1 MAYNTQDAV
10 NTILRLKGNWLN
22 ANAEGDTKKTAQ
34 IANEA
39 QNYYGQMRENG
50 DTKLADTLY
59 NSGYD
64 ASKKY
69 VNDYFA
75 QSGKSAIRPY
85 FYGLGSKYGLSQSD
99 IDNALQYN
107 DTTGEVSLGG
117 KNIGKPSAV
126 GSNGVSY
133 WDNSTLDNAF
143 KNYVQDTGK
152 SQTTSSLVGQQQSNL
167 FDHYNNLMKT
177 YGQDYKDYMDMV
189 KTNPF
194 STDEA
199 KAILGKYNLSAIQ
212 GRNNQLALGT
222 ASNGGNVDSY
232 SAANAMRQQAALYSQ
247 AQQNVL
253 DAYNAKVQN
262 AANSTQK
269 IEQARKILSDMGV
282 QIDNAFNRDET
293 AKNNEVQRNET
304 VLNGKVSRDATT
316 AQVTGQIP
324 KGMLYSSNPFFDDN
338 GNPIE
343 DIDYKKV
350 IEQAIARGDTQT
362 AQAARVARGVKIWNN
377 YSKYGQYDDGD
388 YGVPNTQTEDA
399 RQFDA
404 QIKNSTDLAKMGYEH
419 EERMPGIEAD
429 NTIRVNDASAKNEMD
444 VANNQSRNNIAE
456 ANNTSRN
463 NIAEANNASRNAR
476 AEATSATSD
485 AINAYNQTGG
495 GIGGSSSKSSS
506 KSSSGIDLTT
516 TDENVDTDWN
526 EFYNSFSD
534 KPKVQQF
541 LNDYIKRIYDDAD
554 TNNYSQTQ
562 NENRIIERIKNNTEQ
577 YDIEVDDAK
586 RILNRF
592 GMNTGWLDNYRNR
605 WGLNSGKGMIKV
617 K

>member
-1 MAYNTQDAV
+1 
-10 NTILRLKGNWLN
+10 
-22 ANAEGDTKKTAQ
+22 
-34 IANEA
+34 
-39 QNYYGQMRENG
+39 MRENG

-85 FYGLGSKYGLSQSD
+85 FYGLGSKYGLSRSD

-167 FDHYNNLMKT
+167 FDHYNDLMKT
-177 YGQDYKDYMDMV
+177 NTQDYNDYMNLV
-189 KTNPF
+189 KANPF

-253 DAYNAKVQN
+253 DAYNAKVQS
-262 AANSTQK
+262 AYNSTQK

-404 QIKNSTDLAKMGYEH
+404 ELKNSKDIAQMGYDH
-419 EERMPGIEAD
+419 EERMPGIEADNTIRINNNQAD
-429 NTIRVNDASAKNEMD
+429 NTIRVNDASAKNEMA
-444 VANNQSRNNIAE
+444 V
-456 ANNTSRN
+456 
-463 NIAEANNASRNAR
+463 ANNASKNTI
-476 AEATSATSD
+476 AEKTSEMNNTV
-485 AINAYNQTGG
+485 NAYKQTDGALGG
-495 GIGGSSSKSSS
+495 NTASSSNSSKSSKNGS
-506 KSSSGIDLTT
+506 QVDGITKEFFNSWIQRNNNAAQEMGKKDMFIVNADGTYKINPAIPDNYKKVLTMNTANTDGLTDEQRIDLLHSVGL
-516 TDENVDTDWN
+516 TDDDI
-526 EFYNSFSD
+526 YNAGS
-534 KPKVQQF
+534 
-541 LNDYIKRIYDDAD
+541 LIK
-554 TNNYSQTQ
+554 
-562 NENRIIERIKNNTEQ
+562 
-577 YDIEVDDAK
+577 
-586 RILNRF
+586 
-592 GMNTGWLDNYRNR
+592 
-605 WGLNSGKGMIKV
+605 
-617 K
+617 

>member
-262 AANSTQK
+262 AYNSTQK

-304 VLNGKVSRDATT
+304 VLNGKVSRGATT

-324 KGMLYSSNPFFDDN
+324 KGMQYSSNPFFDDN

-429 NTIRVNDASAKNEMD
+429 NTIRVNDASANNEMA

-456 ANNTSRN
+456 ANNNSRN
-463 NIAEANNASRNAR
+463 NIAEANNTSKNNI
-476 AEATSATSD
+476 AENTAKSND
-485 AINAYNQTGG
+485 AINEYNQTSGAVG
-495 GIGGSSSKSSS
+495 ANGSSTGQVSGLDSSFLKDWVKQNNKRS
-506 KSSSGIDLTT
+506 QTSSGMDILQKNSAGQYQVNPSIPSGQKKMLIA
-516 TDENVDTDWN
+516 NV
-526 EFYNSFSD
+526 
-534 KPKVQQF
+534 
-541 LNDYIKRIYDDAD
+541 LNDTSIAQNHKLPLLKSIGISDDEIYEV
-554 TNNYSQTQ
+554 TQ
-562 NENRIIERIKNNTEQ
+562 Q
-577 YDIEVDDAK
+577 
-586 RILNRF
+586 
-592 GMNTGWLDNYRNR
+592 
-605 WGLNSGKGMIKV
+605 
-617 K
+617 

>member
-167 FDHYNNLMKT
+167 FDHYNDLMKT
-177 YGQDYKDYMDMV
+177 NTQDYNDYMNLV
-189 KTNPF
+189 KANPF

-262 AANSTQK
+262 AYNSTQK

-324 KGMLYSSNPFFDDN
+324 KSMQYSSNPFFDDN

-404 QIKNSTDLAKMGYEH
+404 ELKNSKDIAQMGYDH
-419 EERMPGIEAD
+419 EERMPGIEADNTIRINNNQAD
-429 NTIRVNDASAKNEMD
+429 NTIRVNDASAKNEMA
-444 VANNQSRNNIAE
+444 V
-456 ANNTSRN
+456 
-463 NIAEANNASRNAR
+463 ANNASKNTI
-476 AEATSATSD
+476 AEKTSEINNTV
-485 AINAYNQTGG
+485 NAYKQTDGALGG
-495 GIGGSSSKSSS
+495 NAGNNSTASSSNSSKSSKNGS
-506 KSSSGIDLTT
+506 QVNGITKEFFDSWIQRNNNAAQEMGKKDMFIVNADGTYKINPAIPDNYKKVLTMNTANTDGLTDEQRIDLLHSVGL
-516 TDENVDTDWN
+516 TDDDI
-526 EFYNSFSD
+526 YNAGS
-534 KPKVQQF
+534 
-541 LNDYIKRIYDDAD
+541 LIK
-554 TNNYSQTQ
+554 
-562 NENRIIERIKNNTEQ
+562 
-577 YDIEVDDAK
+577 
-586 RILNRF
+586 
-592 GMNTGWLDNYRNR
+592 
-605 WGLNSGKGMIKV
+605 
-617 K
+617 

>member
-85 FYGLGSKYGLSQSD
+85 FYGLGSKYGLSRSD

-404 QIKNSTDLAKMGYEH
+404 ELKNSKDIAQMGYDH

-429 NTIRVNDASAKNEMD
+429 NTIRINNNQADNTIRVNDASAKNDMD
-444 VANNQSRNNIAE
+444 VANNASKNTIAKNISA
-456 ANNTSRN
+456 T
-463 NIAEANNASRNAR
+463 NNAV
-476 AEATSATSD
+476 
-485 AINAYNQTGG
+485 NAYKQTGG
-495 GIGGSSSKSSS
+495 AIGGNTASSSNSSKSSKNGS
-506 KSSSGIDLTT
+506 QVDGITKEFFNSWIQRNNNAAQEMGKKDMFIVNADGTYKINPAIPDNYKKVLTMNTANTDGLTDEQRIDLLHSVGL
-516 TDENVDTDWN
+516 TDDDI
-526 EFYNSFSD
+526 YNAGS
-534 KPKVQQF
+534 
-541 LNDYIKRIYDDAD
+541 LIK
-554 TNNYSQTQ
+554 
-562 NENRIIERIKNNTEQ
+562 
-577 YDIEVDDAK
+577 
-586 RILNRF
+586 
-592 GMNTGWLDNYRNR
+592 
-605 WGLNSGKGMIKV
+605 
-617 K
+617 

>member
-167 FDHYNNLMKT
+167 FDHYNDLMKT
-177 YGQDYKDYMDMV
+177 NTQDYNDYMNLV
-189 KTNPF
+189 KANPF

-262 AANSTQK
+262 AYNSTQK

-404 QIKNSTDLAKMGYEH
+404 ELKNSKDIAQMGYDH

-429 NTIRVNDASAKNEMD
+429 NTIRINNNQADNTIRVNDASAKNDMD

-456 ANNTSRN
+456 ANNNSRN
-463 NIAEANNASRNAR
+463 NIAEANNTPKNNI
-476 AEATSATSD
+476 AENTAKSND
-485 AINAYNQTGG
+485 AINEYNQTSGVVG
-495 GIGGSSSKSSS
+495 ANGSSTGQVSGLDSSFLKDWVKQNNKRS
-506 KSSSGIDLTT
+506 QTSSGMDILQKNSAGQYQVNPSIPSGQKKMLIA
-516 TDENVDTDWN
+516 NV
-526 EFYNSFSD
+526 
-534 KPKVQQF
+534 
-541 LNDYIKRIYDDAD
+541 LNDTSIAQNHKLPLLKSIGISDNEIYEV
-554 TNNYSQTQ
+554 TQ
-562 NENRIIERIKNNTEQ
+562 Q
-577 YDIEVDDAK
+577 
-586 RILNRF
+586 
-592 GMNTGWLDNYRNR
+592 
-605 WGLNSGKGMIKV
+605 
-617 K
+617 

>member
-167 FDHYNNLMKT
+167 FDHYNDLMKT
-177 YGQDYKDYMDMV
+177 NTQDYNDYMNLV
-189 KTNPF
+189 KANPF

-253 DAYNAKVQN
+253 DAYN
-262 AANSTQK
+262 STQK

-324 KGMLYSSNPFFDDN
+324 KSMQYSSNPFFDDN

-350 IEQAIARGDTQT
+350 IEQAVERGDTQT

-388 YGVPNTQTEDA
+388 YGVPNTQTQAAKE
-399 RQFDA
+399 FDA
-404 QIKNSTDLAKMGYEH
+404 QLKNSIDLAKMGYEH

-429 NTIRVNDASAKNEMD
+429 NTIRVNTNQADNTIRVNDASANNEMA

-456 ANNTSRN
+456 ANNNSRN
-463 NIAEANNASRNAR
+463 NIAEANNTSKNNI
-476 AEATSATSD
+476 AENTAKSND
-485 AINAYNQTGG
+485 AINEYNQTSGAVG
-495 GIGGSSSKSSS
+495 ANGSSTGQVSGLDSSFLKDWVKQNNKRS
-506 KSSSGIDLTT
+506 QTSSGMDILQKNSAGQYQVNPSIPSGQKKMLIA
-516 TDENVDTDWN
+516 NV
-526 EFYNSFSD
+526 
-534 KPKVQQF
+534 
-541 LNDYIKRIYDDAD
+541 LNDTSIAQNHKLPLLKSIGISDNEIYEV
-554 TNNYSQTQ
+554 TQ
-562 NENRIIERIKNNTEQ
+562 Q
-577 YDIEVDDAK
+577 
-586 RILNRF
+586 
-592 GMNTGWLDNYRNR
+592 
-605 WGLNSGKGMIKV
+605 
-617 K
+617 

>member
-167 FDHYNNLMKT
+167 FDHYNDLMKT
-177 YGQDYKDYMDMV
+177 NTQDYNDYMNLV
-189 KTNPF
+189 KANPF

-262 AANSTQK
+262 AYNSTQK

-404 QIKNSTDLAKMGYEH
+404 ELKNSKDIAQMGYDH

-429 NTIRVNDASAKNEMD
+429 NTIRVNDASAKNDMD

-456 ANNTSRN
+456 ANNNSRN
-463 NIAEANNASRNAR
+463 NIAEANNTSKNNI
-476 AEATSATSD
+476 AENTAKSND
-485 AINAYNQTGG
+485 AINEYNQTSGVVG
-495 GIGGSSSKSSS
+495 ANGSSTGQVSGLDSSFLKDWVKQNNKRS
-506 KSSSGIDLTT
+506 QTSSGMDILQKNSAGQYQVNPSIPSGQKKMLIA
-516 TDENVDTDWN
+516 NV
-526 EFYNSFSD
+526 
-534 KPKVQQF
+534 
-541 LNDYIKRIYDDAD
+541 LNDTSIAQNHKLPLLKSIGISDDEIYEV
-554 TNNYSQTQ
+554 TQ
-562 NENRIIERIKNNTEQ
+562 Q
-577 YDIEVDDAK
+577 
-586 RILNRF
+586 
-592 GMNTGWLDNYRNR
+592 
-605 WGLNSGKGMIKV
+605 
-617 K
+617 

>member
-304 VLNGKVSRDATT
+304 VLNGKVSRGATT

-324 KGMLYSSNPFFDDN
+324 KGMQYSSNPFFDDN

-377 YSKYGQYDDGD
+377 YS
-388 YGVPNTQTEDA
+388 
-399 RQFDA
+399 
-404 QIKNSTDLAKMGYEH
+404 
-419 EERMPGIEAD
+419 
-429 NTIRVNDASAKNEMD
+429 
-444 VANNQSRNNIAE
+444 
-456 ANNTSRN
+456 
-463 NIAEANNASRNAR
+463 
-476 AEATSATSD
+476 
-485 AINAYNQTGG
+485 
-495 GIGGSSSKSSS
+495 
-506 KSSSGIDLTT
+506 
-516 TDENVDTDWN
+516 
-526 EFYNSFSD
+526 
-534 KPKVQQF
+534 
-541 LNDYIKRIYDDAD
+541 
-554 TNNYSQTQ
+554 
-562 NENRIIERIKNNTEQ
+562 
-577 YDIEVDDAK
+577 
-586 RILNRF
+586 
-592 GMNTGWLDNYRNR
+592 
-605 WGLNSGKGMIKV
+605 
-617 K
+617 

>member
-167 FDHYNNLMKT
+167 FDHYNDLMKT

-304 VLNGKVSRDATT
+304 VLNGKVSRGATT

-324 KGMLYSSNPFFDDN
+324 ASMLYKSNPFFDEN
-338 GNPIE
+338 GKPIE

-350 IEQAIARGDTQT
+350 IEQAVERGDTQT

-429 NTIRVNDASAKNEMD
+429 NTIRVNDASAKNDMD

-456 ANNTSRN
+456 ANNNSRN
-463 NIAEANNASRNAR
+463 NIAEANNTSKNNI
-476 AEATSATSD
+476 AENTAKSND
-485 AINAYNQTGG
+485 AINEYNQTSGVVG
-495 GIGGSSSKSSS
+495 ANGSSTGQVSGLDSSFLKDWVKQNNKRS
-506 KSSSGIDLTT
+506 QTSSGMDILQKNSAGQYQVNPSIPSGQKKMLIA
-516 TDENVDTDWN
+516 NV
-526 EFYNSFSD
+526 
-534 KPKVQQF
+534 
-541 LNDYIKRIYDDAD
+541 LNDTSIAQNHKLPLLKSIGISDNEIYEV
-554 TNNYSQTQ
+554 TQ
-562 NENRIIERIKNNTEQ
+562 Q
-577 YDIEVDDAK
+577 
-586 RILNRF
+586 
-592 GMNTGWLDNYRNR
+592 
-605 WGLNSGKGMIKV
+605 
-617 K
+617 

>member
-10 NTILRLKGNWLN
+10 NTILRLN

-117 KNIGKPSAV
+117 KNIGKPSAI

-167 FDHYNNLMKT
+167 FDHYNDLMKT
-177 YGQDYKDYMDMV
+177 NTQDYNDYMNLV
-189 KTNPF
+189 KANPF

-262 AANSTQK
+262 AYNSTQK

-324 KGMLYSSNPFFDDN
+324 KGMQYSSNPFFDDN

-404 QIKNSTDLAKMGYEH
+404 ELKNSKDIAQMGYDH
-419 EERMPGIEAD
+419 EERMPGIEADNTIRINNNQAD
-429 NTIRVNDASAKNEMD
+429 NTIRVNDASAKNEMA
-444 VANNQSRNNIAE
+444 V
-456 ANNTSRN
+456 
-463 NIAEANNASRNAR
+463 ANNASKNTI
-476 AEATSATSD
+476 AEKTSEINNTV
-485 AINAYNQTGG
+485 NAYKQTDGALGG
-495 GIGGSSSKSSS
+495 NTASSSNSSKSSKNGS
-506 KSSSGIDLTT
+506 QVDGITKEFFNSWIQRNNNAAQEMGKKDMFIVNADGTYKINPAIPDNYKKVLTMNTANTDGLTDEQRIDLLHSVGL
-516 TDENVDTDWN
+516 TDDDI
-526 EFYNSFSD
+526 YNAGS
-534 KPKVQQF
+534 
-541 LNDYIKRIYDDAD
+541 LIK
-554 TNNYSQTQ
+554 
-562 NENRIIERIKNNTEQ
+562 
-577 YDIEVDDAK
+577 
-586 RILNRF
+586 
-592 GMNTGWLDNYRNR
+592 
-605 WGLNSGKGMIKV
+605 
-617 K
+617 

>member
-85 FYGLGSKYGLSQSD
+85 FYGLGSKYGLSQND

-350 IEQAIARGDTQT
+350 IEQAVARGDTQT

-388 YGVPNTQTEDA
+388 YGVPNTQTQAAKE
-399 RQFDA
+399 FDA
-404 QIKNSTDLAKMGYEH
+404 QLKNSIDLAKMGYEH

-429 NTIRVNDASAKNEMD
+429 NTIRVNTNQADNTIRVNDASANNEMA

-456 ANNTSRN
+456 ANNNSRN
-463 NIAEANNASRNAR
+463 NIAEANNTSKNNI
-476 AEATSATSD
+476 AENTAKSND
-485 AINAYNQTGG
+485 AINEYNQTSGAVG
-495 GIGGSSSKSSS
+495 ANGSSTGQVSGLDSSFLKDWVKQNNKRS
-506 KSSSGIDLTT
+506 QTSSGMDILQKNSAGQYQVNPSIPSGQKKMLIA
-516 TDENVDTDWN
+516 NV
-526 EFYNSFSD
+526 
-534 KPKVQQF
+534 
-541 LNDYIKRIYDDAD
+541 LNDTSIAQNHKLPLLKSIGISDDEIYEV
-554 TNNYSQTQ
+554 TQ
-562 NENRIIERIKNNTEQ
+562 Q
-577 YDIEVDDAK
+577 
-586 RILNRF
+586 
-592 GMNTGWLDNYRNR
+592 
-605 WGLNSGKGMIKV
+605 
-617 K
+617 

>member
-85 FYGLGSKYGLSQSD
+85 FYGLGSKYGLSRSD

-167 FDHYNNLMKT
+167 FDHYNDLMKT

-189 KTNPF
+189 KANPF

-222 ASNGGNVDSY
+222 GSNGGNVDSY

-262 AANSTQK
+262 AYNSTQK

-324 KGMLYSSNPFFDDN
+324 KSMQYSSNPFFDDN

-343 DIDYKKV
+343 NIDYKKV

-362 AQAARVARGVKIWNN
+362 AQAAREGVKIWNN

-404 QIKNSTDLAKMGYEH
+404 ELKNSKDIAQMGYDH
-419 EERMPGIEAD
+419 EERMPGIEADNTIRINNNQAD
-429 NTIRVNDASAKNEMD
+429 NTIRVNDASAKNEMA
-444 VANNQSRNNIAE
+444 V
-456 ANNTSRN
+456 
-463 NIAEANNASRNAR
+463 ANNASKNTI
-476 AEATSATSD
+476 AEKTSEMNNTV
-485 AINAYNQTGG
+485 NAYKQTDGALGG
-495 GIGGSSSKSSS
+495 NTASSSNSSKSSKNGS
-506 KSSSGIDLTT
+506 QVDGITKEFFNSWIQRNNNAAQEMGKKDMFIVNADGTYKINPAIPDNYKKVLTMNTANTDGLTDEQRIDLLHSVGL
-516 TDENVDTDWN
+516 TDDDI
-526 EFYNSFSD
+526 YNAGS
-534 KPKVQQF
+534 
-541 LNDYIKRIYDDAD
+541 LIK
-554 TNNYSQTQ
+554 
-562 NENRIIERIKNNTEQ
+562 
-577 YDIEVDDAK
+577 
-586 RILNRF
+586 
-592 GMNTGWLDNYRNR
+592 
-605 WGLNSGKGMIKV
+605 
-617 K
+617 

>member
-152 SQTTSSLVGQQQSNL
+152 SQTTSSLVGQQQSKL
-167 FDHYNNLMKT
+167 FDHYNDLMKT

-253 DAYNAKVQN
+253 DAYN
-262 AANSTQK
+262 STQK

-304 VLNGKVSRDATT
+304 VLNGKVSRGATT

-324 KGMLYSSNPFFDDN
+324 KDMQYSSNPFFDDN

-350 IEQAIARGDTQT
+350 IEQAVARGDTQT

-404 QIKNSTDLAKMGYEH
+404 ELKNSKDIAQMGYDH
-419 EERMPGIEAD
+419 EERMPGIEADNTIRINNNQAD
-429 NTIRVNDASAKNEMD
+429 NTIRVNDASAKNEMA
-444 VANNQSRNNIAE
+444 V
-456 ANNTSRN
+456 
-463 NIAEANNASRNAR
+463 ANNASKNTI
-476 AEATSATSD
+476 AEKTSEINNTV
-485 AINAYNQTGG
+485 NAYKQTDGVLGG
-495 GIGGSSSKSSS
+495 NTASSSNSSKSSKNGS
-506 KSSSGIDLTT
+506 QVDGITKEFFNSWIQRNNNAAQEMGKKDMFIVNADGTYKINPAIPDNYKKVLTMNTANTDGLTDEQRIDLLHSVGL
-516 TDENVDTDWN
+516 TDDDI
-526 EFYNSFSD
+526 YNAGS
-534 KPKVQQF
+534 
-541 LNDYIKRIYDDAD
+541 LIK
-554 TNNYSQTQ
+554 
-562 NENRIIERIKNNTEQ
+562 
-577 YDIEVDDAK
+577 
-586 RILNRF
+586 
-592 GMNTGWLDNYRNR
+592 
-605 WGLNSGKGMIKV
+605 
-617 K
+617 

>member
-1 MAYNTQDAV
+1 MTE
-10 NTILRLKGNWLN
+10 LRLKCFLM
-22 ANAEGDTKKTAQ
+22 
-34 IANEA
+34 I
-39 QNYYGQMRENG
+39 
-50 DTKLADTLY
+50 
-59 NSGYD
+59 
-64 ASKKY
+64 
-69 VNDYFA
+69 
-75 QSGKSAIRPY
+75 SAICAVDS
-85 FYGLGSKYGLSQSD
+85 FGSCVATSRLPSD

-167 FDHYNNLMKT
+167 FDHYNDLMKT
-177 YGQDYKDYMDMV
+177 NTQDYNDYMNLV
-189 KTNPF
+189 KANPF

-262 AANSTQK
+262 AYNSTQK

-324 KGMLYSSNPFFDDN
+324 KSMQYSSNPFFDDN

-350 IEQAIARGDTQT
+350 IEQAVERGDTQT

-388 YGVPNTQTEDA
+388 YGVPNTQTQAAKE
-399 RQFDA
+399 FDA
-404 QIKNSTDLAKMGYEH
+404 QLKNSIDLAKMGYEH

-429 NTIRVNDASAKNEMD
+429 NTIRVNTNQADNTIRVNDASANNEMA

-456 ANNTSRN
+456 ANNNSRN
-463 NIAEANNASRNAR
+463 NIAEANNTSKNNI
-476 AEATSATSD
+476 AENTAKSND
-485 AINAYNQTGG
+485 AINEYKQTVGST
-495 GIGGSSSKSSS
+495 GGSSQVE
-506 KSSSGIDLTT
+506 GITKEFFDNWIAKNNNAAQMMGKKDMFIMKTDGTYKINPDIPDTYKKLLTMNTSNTEGLTDEQRVDLLRSVGLTT
-516 TDENVDTDWN
+516 DDIFNAG
-526 EFYNSFSD
+526 S
-534 KPKVQQF
+534 
-541 LNDYIKRIYDDAD
+541 LIK
-554 TNNYSQTQ
+554 
-562 NENRIIERIKNNTEQ
+562 
-577 YDIEVDDAK
+577 
-586 RILNRF
+586 
-592 GMNTGWLDNYRNR
+592 
-605 WGLNSGKGMIKV
+605 
-617 K
+617 

>member
-167 FDHYNNLMKT
+167 FDHYNDLMKT
-177 YGQDYKDYMDMV
+177 NTQDYNDYMNLV
-189 KTNPF
+189 KANPF

-262 AANSTQK
+262 AYNSTQK

-404 QIKNSTDLAKMGYEH
+404 ELKNSKDIAQMGYDH

-429 NTIRVNDASAKNEMD
+429 NTIRVNDASAKNKMA
-444 VANNQSRNNIAE
+444 V
-456 ANNTSRN
+456 
-463 NIAEANNASRNAR
+463 ANNASKNTI
-476 AEATSATSD
+476 AEKTSEINNTV
-485 AINAYNQTGG
+485 NAYKQTDGALGG
-495 GIGGSSSKSSS
+495 NTASSSNSSKSSKNGS
-506 KSSSGIDLTT
+506 QVDGITKEFFNSWIQRNNNAAQEMGKKDMFIVNADGTYKINPAIPDNYKKVLTMNTANTDGLTDEQRIDLLHSVGL
-516 TDENVDTDWN
+516 TDDDI
-526 EFYNSFSD
+526 YNAGS
-534 KPKVQQF
+534 
-541 LNDYIKRIYDDAD
+541 LIK
-554 TNNYSQTQ
+554 
-562 NENRIIERIKNNTEQ
+562 
-577 YDIEVDDAK
+577 
-586 RILNRF
+586 
-592 GMNTGWLDNYRNR
+592 
-605 WGLNSGKGMIKV
+605 
-617 K
+617 

>member
-1 MAYNTQDAV
+1 
-10 NTILRLKGNWLN
+10 
-22 ANAEGDTKKTAQ
+22 
-34 IANEA
+34 
-39 QNYYGQMRENG
+39 
-50 DTKLADTLY
+50 
-59 NSGYD
+59 
-64 ASKKY
+64 
-69 VNDYFA
+69 
-75 QSGKSAIRPY
+75 
-85 FYGLGSKYGLSQSD
+85 
-99 IDNALQYN
+99 
-107 DTTGEVSLGG
+107 
-117 KNIGKPSAV
+117 
-126 GSNGVSY
+126 
-133 WDNSTLDNAF
+133 
-143 KNYVQDTGK
+143 
-152 SQTTSSLVGQQQSNL
+152 
-167 FDHYNNLMKT
+167 MKT

-404 QIKNSTDLAKMGYEH
+404 ELKNSKDIAQMGYDH
-419 EERMPGIEAD
+419 EERMPGIEADNTIRINNNQAD
-429 NTIRVNDASAKNEMD
+429 NTIRVNDASAKNEMA
-444 VANNQSRNNIAE
+444 V
-456 ANNTSRN
+456 
-463 NIAEANNASRNAR
+463 ANNASKNTI
-476 AEATSATSD
+476 AEKTSEINNTV
-485 AINAYNQTGG
+485 NAYKQTDGALGG
-495 GIGGSSSKSSS
+495 NTASSSNSSKSSKNGS
-506 KSSSGIDLTT
+506 QVDGITKEFFNSWIQRNNNAAQEMGKKDMFIVNADGTYKINPAIPDNYKKVLTMNTANTDGLTDEQRIDLLHSVGL
-516 TDENVDTDWN
+516 TDDDI
-526 EFYNSFSD
+526 YNAGS
-534 KPKVQQF
+534 
-541 LNDYIKRIYDDAD
+541 LIK
-554 TNNYSQTQ
+554 
-562 NENRIIERIKNNTEQ
+562 
-577 YDIEVDDAK
+577 
-586 RILNRF
+586 
-592 GMNTGWLDNYRNR
+592 
-605 WGLNSGKGMIKV
+605 
-617 K
+617 

>member
-1 MAYNTQDAV
+1 
-10 NTILRLKGNWLN
+10 
-22 ANAEGDTKKTAQ
+22 
-34 IANEA
+34 
-39 QNYYGQMRENG
+39 MRENG

-167 FDHYNNLMKT
+167 FDHYNDLMKT
-177 YGQDYKDYMDMV
+177 NTQDYNDYMNLV
-189 KTNPF
+189 KANPF

-262 AANSTQK
+262 AYNSTQK

-404 QIKNSTDLAKMGYEH
+404 ELKNSKDIAQMGYDH
-419 EERMPGIEAD
+419 EERMPGIEADNTIRINNNQAD
-429 NTIRVNDASAKNEMD
+429 NTIRVNDASAKNEMA
-444 VANNQSRNNIAE
+444 V
-456 ANNTSRN
+456 
-463 NIAEANNASRNAR
+463 ANNASKNTI
-476 AEATSATSD
+476 AEKTSEINNTV
-485 AINAYNQTGG
+485 NAYKQTDGALGG
-495 GIGGSSSKSSS
+495 NTASSSNSSKSSKNGS
-506 KSSSGIDLTT
+506 QVDGITKEFFNSWIQRNNNAAQEMGKKDMFIVNADGTYKINPAIPDNYKKVLTMNTANTDGLTDEQRIDLLHSVGL
-516 TDENVDTDWN
+516 TDDDI
-526 EFYNSFSD
+526 YNAGS
-534 KPKVQQF
+534 
-541 LNDYIKRIYDDAD
+541 LIK
-554 TNNYSQTQ
+554 
-562 NENRIIERIKNNTEQ
+562 
-577 YDIEVDDAK
+577 
-586 RILNRF
+586 
-592 GMNTGWLDNYRNR
+592 
-605 WGLNSGKGMIKV
+605 
-617 K
+617 

>member
-152 SQTTSSLVGQQQSNL
+152 SQTTSSLVGQQQSKL
-167 FDHYNNLMKT
+167 FDHYNDLMKT

-282 QIDNAFNRDET
+282 QIDNTFNRDET

-304 VLNGKVSRDATT
+304 VLNGKVSRGATT

-324 KGMLYSSNPFFDDN
+324 KGMQYSSNPFFDDN

-429 NTIRVNDASAKNEMD
+429 NTIRVNDASAKNDMD

-456 ANNTSRN
+456 ANNNSRN
-463 NIAEANNASRNAR
+463 NIAEANNTSKNNI
-476 AEATSATSD
+476 AENTAKSND
-485 AINAYNQTGG
+485 AINEYNQTSGAVG
-495 GIGGSSSKSSS
+495 ANGSSTGQVSGLDSSFLKDWVKQNNKRS
-506 KSSSGIDLTT
+506 QTSSGMDILQKNSAGQYQVNPSIPSGQKKMLIA
-516 TDENVDTDWN
+516 NV
-526 EFYNSFSD
+526 
-534 KPKVQQF
+534 
-541 LNDYIKRIYDDAD
+541 LNDTSIAQNHKLPLLKSIGISDNEIYEV
-554 TNNYSQTQ
+554 TQ
-562 NENRIIERIKNNTEQ
+562 Q
-577 YDIEVDDAK
+577 
-586 RILNRF
+586 
-592 GMNTGWLDNYRNR
+592 
-605 WGLNSGKGMIKV
+605 
-617 K
+617 

>member
-1 MAYNTQDAV
+1 
-10 NTILRLKGNWLN
+10 
-22 ANAEGDTKKTAQ
+22 
-34 IANEA
+34 
-39 QNYYGQMRENG
+39 MRENG

-85 FYGLGSKYGLSQSD
+85 FYGLGSKYGLSRSD

-167 FDHYNNLMKT
+167 FDHYNDLMKT
-177 YGQDYKDYMDMV
+177 NTQDYNDYMNLV
-189 KTNPF
+189 KANPF

-262 AANSTQK
+262 AYNSTQK

-404 QIKNSTDLAKMGYEH
+404 ELKNSKDIAQMGYDH
-419 EERMPGIEAD
+419 EERMPGIEADNTIRINNNQAD
-429 NTIRVNDASAKNEMD
+429 NTIRVNDASAKNEMA
-444 VANNQSRNNIAE
+444 V
-456 ANNTSRN
+456 
-463 NIAEANNASRNAR
+463 ANNASKNTI
-476 AEATSATSD
+476 AEKTSEINSTV
-485 AINAYNQTGG
+485 NAYKQTDGALGG
-495 GIGGSSSKSSS
+495 NTASSSNSSKSSKNGS
-506 KSSSGIDLTT
+506 QVDGITKEFFNSWIQRNNNAAQEMGKKDMFIVNADGTYKINPAIPDNYKKVLTMNTANTDGLTDEQRIDLLHSVGL
-516 TDENVDTDWN
+516 TDDDI
-526 EFYNSFSD
+526 YNAGS
-534 KPKVQQF
+534 
-541 LNDYIKRIYDDAD
+541 LIK
-554 TNNYSQTQ
+554 
-562 NENRIIERIKNNTEQ
+562 
-577 YDIEVDDAK
+577 
-586 RILNRF
+586 
-592 GMNTGWLDNYRNR
+592 
-605 WGLNSGKGMIKV
+605 
-617 K
+617 

>member
-50 DTKLADTLY
+50 NTKLADTLY

-117 KNIGKPSAV
+117 KNIGKPSAI

-133 WDNSTLDNAF
+133 WDNTTLDNAF

-167 FDHYNNLMKT
+167 FDHYNDLMKT
-177 YGQDYKDYMDMV
+177 NTQDYNDYMNLV
-189 KTNPF
+189 KANPF

-262 AANSTQK
+262 AYNSTQK

-404 QIKNSTDLAKMGYEH
+404 ELKNSKDIAQMGYDH

-429 NTIRVNDASAKNEMD
+429 NTIRINNNQADNTIRINDASAKNDMD

-456 ANNTSRN
+456 ANNNSRN
-463 NIAEANNASRNAR
+463 NIAEA
-476 AEATSATSD
+476 
-485 AINAYNQTGG
+485 
-495 GIGGSSSKSSS
+495 K
-506 KSSSGIDLTT
+506 
-516 TDENVDTDWN
+516 
-526 EFYNSFSD
+526 
-534 KPKVQQF
+534 
-541 LNDYIKRIYDDAD
+541 
-554 TNNYSQTQ
+554 
-562 NENRIIERIKNNTEQ
+562 
-577 YDIEVDDAK
+577 
-586 RILNRF
+586 
-592 GMNTGWLDNYRNR
+592 
-605 WGLNSGKGMIKV
+605 
-617 K
+617 

>member
-167 FDHYNNLMKT
+167 FDHYNDLMKT

-262 AANSTQK
+262 AYNSTQK

-304 VLNGKVSRDATT
+304 VLNGKVSRGATT

-324 KGMLYSSNPFFDDN
+324 KDMQYSSNPFFDDN

-350 IEQAIARGDTQT
+350 IEQAVERGDTQT

-429 NTIRVNDASAKNEMD
+429 NTIRVNTNQADNTIRVNDASAKNEMD

-456 ANNTSRN
+456 ANNNSRN
-463 NIAEANNASRNAR
+463 NINEATVSNKLAIERDNNTSKNNIAESKASADDEIRVNWVQAHNASN
-476 AEATSATSD
+476 
-485 AINAYNQTGG
+485 NG
-495 GIGGSSSKSSS
+495 GIDSKSESQASGVS
-506 KSSSGIDLTT
+506 KTYFNSWVKKYNKAAQDKYGKDIFTLNGNGKYQINPNIDESYVNKMIKETYE
-516 TDENVDTDWN
+516 DNA
-526 EFYNSFSD
+526 
-534 KPKVQQF
+534 
-541 LNDYIKRIYDDAD
+541 LNDTQFVNLLSSVGISDD
-554 TNNYSQTQ
+554 
-562 NENRIIERIKNNTEQ
+562 IIASVE
-577 YDIEVDDAK
+577 D
-586 RILNRF
+586 
-592 GMNTGWLDNYRNR
+592 
-605 WGLNSGKGMIKV
+605 
-617 K
+617 

>member
-85 FYGLGSKYGLSQSD
+85 FYGLGSKYGFSQSD

-152 SQTTSSLVGQQQSNL
+152 SQTTSSLVGQQQSKL
-167 FDHYNNLMKT
+167 FDHYNDLMKT

-194 STDEA
+194 STNEA

-262 AANSTQK
+262 AYNSTQK

-304 VLNGKVSRDATT
+304 VLNGKVSRGATT

-324 KGMLYSSNPFFDDN
+324 KDMQYSSNPFFDDN

-350 IEQAIARGDTQT
+350 IEQAVARGDTQT

-404 QIKNSTDLAKMGYEH
+404 ELKNSKDIAQMGYDH
-419 EERMPGIEAD
+419 EERMPGIEADNTIRINNNQAD
-429 NTIRVNDASAKNEMD
+429 NTIRVNDASAKNEMA
-444 VANNQSRNNIAE
+444 V
-456 ANNTSRN
+456 
-463 NIAEANNASRNAR
+463 ANNASKNTI
-476 AEATSATSD
+476 AEKTSEINNTV
-485 AINAYNQTGG
+485 NAYKQTDGVLGG
-495 GIGGSSSKSSS
+495 NTASSSNSSKSSKNGS
-506 KSSSGIDLTT
+506 QVDGITKEFFNSWIQRNNNAAQEMGKKDMFIVNADGTYKINPAIPDNYKKVLTMNTANTDGLTDEQRIDLLHSVGL
-516 TDENVDTDWN
+516 TDDDI
-526 EFYNSFSD
+526 YNAGS
-534 KPKVQQF
+534 
-541 LNDYIKRIYDDAD
+541 LIK
-554 TNNYSQTQ
+554 
-562 NENRIIERIKNNTEQ
+562 
-577 YDIEVDDAK
+577 
-586 RILNRF
+586 
-592 GMNTGWLDNYRNR
+592 
-605 WGLNSGKGMIKV
+605 
-617 K
+617 

>member
-1 MAYNTQDAV
+1 
-10 NTILRLKGNWLN
+10 
-22 ANAEGDTKKTAQ
+22 
-34 IANEA
+34 
-39 QNYYGQMRENG
+39 MRENG

-253 DAYNAKVQN
+253 DAYNA
-262 AANSTQK
+262 ANSTQK

-282 QIDNAFNRDET
+282 QIDNTFNRDET

-304 VLNGKVSRDATT
+304 VLNGKVSRGATT

-324 KGMLYSSNPFFDDN
+324 KGMQYSSNPFFDDN

-404 QIKNSTDLAKMGYEH
+404 ELKNSKDIAQMGYDH
-419 EERMPGIEAD
+419 EERMPGIEADNTIRINNNQAD
-429 NTIRVNDASAKNEMD
+429 NTIRVNDASAKNEMA
-444 VANNQSRNNIAE
+444 V
-456 ANNTSRN
+456 
-463 NIAEANNASRNAR
+463 ANNASKNTI
-476 AEATSATSD
+476 AEKTSEINNTV
-485 AINAYNQTGG
+485 NAYKQTDGVLGG
-495 GIGGSSSKSSS
+495 NTASSSNSSKSSKNGS
-506 KSSSGIDLTT
+506 QVDGITKEFFNSWIQRNNNAAQEMGKKDMFIVNADGTYKINPAIPDNYKKVLTMNTANTDGLTDEQRIDLLHSVGL
-516 TDENVDTDWN
+516 TDDDI
-526 EFYNSFSD
+526 YNAGS
-534 KPKVQQF
+534 
-541 LNDYIKRIYDDAD
+541 LIK
-554 TNNYSQTQ
+554 
-562 NENRIIERIKNNTEQ
+562 
-577 YDIEVDDAK
+577 
-586 RILNRF
+586 
-592 GMNTGWLDNYRNR
+592 
-605 WGLNSGKGMIKV
+605 
-617 K
+617 

>member
-167 FDHYNNLMKT
+167 FDHYNDLMKT
-177 YGQDYKDYMDMV
+177 NTQDYNDYMNLV
-189 KTNPF
+189 KANPF

-262 AANSTQK
+262 AYNSTQK

-293 AKNNEVQRNET
+293 AKNNE

-404 QIKNSTDLAKMGYEH
+404 ELKNSKDIAQMGYDH

-429 NTIRVNDASAKNEMD
+429 NTIRINNNQADNTIRVNDASAKNDMD

-456 ANNTSRN
+456 ANNNSRN
-463 NIAEANNASRNAR
+463 NIAEANNTSKNNI
-476 AEATSATSD
+476 AENTAKSND
-485 AINAYNQTGG
+485 AINEYNQTSGVVG
-495 GIGGSSSKSSS
+495 ANGSSTGQVSGLDSSFLKDWVKQNNKRS
-506 KSSSGIDLTT
+506 QTSSGMDILQKNSAGQYQVNPSIPSGQKKMLIA
-516 TDENVDTDWN
+516 NV
-526 EFYNSFSD
+526 
-534 KPKVQQF
+534 
-541 LNDYIKRIYDDAD
+541 LNDTSIAQNHKLPLLKSIGISDNEIYEV
-554 TNNYSQTQ
+554 TQ
-562 NENRIIERIKNNTEQ
+562 Q
-577 YDIEVDDAK
+577 
-586 RILNRF
+586 
-592 GMNTGWLDNYRNR
+592 
-605 WGLNSGKGMIKV
+605 
-617 K
+617 